1 MKRRAF
7 LSLFGV
13 AAAYRSLGAR
23 AAAGKRP
30 TVGFLVPG
38 TQAAYTQWL
47 AAFVQRMRELGWRD
61 NDNVEIIYRATEGV
75 KERYAE
81 IAAEFVKLKVDVIVT
96 SGSEGVVAA
105 KQATSAIPIVFA
117 ATADPVAIGLV
128 ESLAHPAG
136 NITGLSAQST
146 ETSAKQV
153 ELLREI
159 VPGLRR
165 LAILTNPDSPGMMA
179 ETASVQAAA
188 RTAGLEAVTLAV
200 RRGEDI
206 TSAFDGLKNKADA
219 IYCVPGP
226 LTATNRVRIVTLA
239 LAARLPAIYAAGT
252 MSTLVA

>member
-7 LSLFGV
+7 LSLFGG
-13 AAAYRSLGAR
+13 AAAAWPLRAR

-38 TQAAYTQWL
+38 AQAAYTQWL
-47 AAFVQRMRELGWRD
+47 AAFVQRMRQLGWRD

-146 ETSAKQV
+146 VVLWTRHSWT
-153 ELLREI
+153 I
-159 VPGLRR
+159 SSRR
-165 LAILTNPDSPGMMA
+165 RFCRQDSPWRKTGRYPDKTFVLRQSDHRQGA
-179 ETASVQAAA
+179 RSC
-188 RTAGLEAVTLAV
+188 RTAVA
-200 RRGEDI
+200 
-206 TSAFDGLKNKADA
+206 
-219 IYCVPGP
+219 
-226 LTATNRVRIVTLA
+226 
-239 LAARLPAIYAAGT
+239 
-252 MSTLVA
+252 LVAGRRSD